1 MGYQKTTV
9 EIDVDALREAEANL
23 HTRGVKETVNA
34 ALRAVNRKAALEAAA
49 AYVLAGNLQVPD
61 EQTWREWREPRR

>member
-23 HTRGVKETVNA
+23 DTRGVKETVNA

-49 AYVLAGNLQVPD
+49 AYVLAGNLRVPD
-61 EQTWREWREPRR
+61 EQTWKEWREPRR